1 MPLVRISL
9 RAGRSEADRR
19 AIGDAVH
26 QALVET
32 MEVPPD
38 DRFQIITEHG
48 PDGLIFD
55 PNYLGIARS
64 DGLVMIQV
72 ALRSGRTVA
81 MKQALYR
88 RIAELLRDAVGLR
101 PEDAFITLAE
111 NELADWSFGRG
122 EAQYVRR

>member
-111 NELADWSFGRG
+111 NALADWSFGRG
-122 EAQYVRR
+122 EAQYVRS

>member
-111 NELADWSFGRG
+111 NELAAWSFGRG